1 MGKGNDP
8 AESPSTELKYCY
20 GHGYQ
25 KSHNSADCKL
35 LAGDKKK
42 FTAEMR
48 RATGPNHPPGGST
61 KINGQTAPQ
70 KPKTV
75 TANMVHQLEPTS
87 NDDSFDEQSDD
98 GLDETEAFL
107 SGILEDY
114 KTEEATAMMMDDA
127 LLLDD
132 MTPDSTGQVL
142 PPHEVPRSSLDE
154 NLGHKMARSAAP
166 PPKSTPAIQQELG
179 EAPFPYVLITD
190 GSQFRARTGPSL
202 PFWEAELDA
211 LQNSFRAKFAQQP
224 HIEPPSRRIPTVDE
238 LQVEFIT
245 WLLDQP
251 LLPLQ
256 VSPASSGFYSVVY
269 GCPVLRSN
277 SQITSD
283 LGAMEGSHK
292 TPYEP
297 SGAKMEQSDLGAM
310 EGSGKTPY
318 EPSGATMEQSSSV
331 ATGFFDDEYVG
342 GKRAAL
348 LSRDVSGSPLN
359 PAQRASPTYHDVFS
373 AELTTIS
380 QIERHEER
388 IYQPGYT
395 PTAIRA
401 NITAMLRNM
410 GQDQHMVD
418 FQDKDI
424 PPPTRDPQT
433 HKILTGLLHK
443 RNRLDR
449 DFQLPTASVAADGT
463 SLQTG
468 QYEQEYL
475 RRDKEYNRLN
485 RGMYHVYAASAY
497 IVHDRNFLSY
507 CRPSLRNLPESTAYK
522 LETLKAQLRP
532 PQAQLKTTKA
542 HPRPLDPAG
551 PPYQTIH
558 NPTPTQTKPI
568 FSGPKPAY
576 SDVLRGPALKPRA
589 TWMRDEPPFMSE
601 EQADQVW
608 RQSNDAMFGRTS
620 PTTLELEQ
628 HIKNLRKMLNE
639 RTQKALPLPQRHDKD
654 TLSEG

>member
-1 MGKGNDP
+1 
-8 AESPSTELKYCY
+8 
-20 GHGYQ
+20 
-25 KSHNSADCKL
+25 
-35 LAGDKKK
+35 
-42 FTAEMR
+42 
-48 RATGPNHPPGGST
+48 
-61 KINGQTAPQ
+61 
-70 KPKTV
+70 
-75 TANMVHQLEPTS
+75 
-87 NDDSFDEQSDD
+87 
-98 GLDETEAFL
+98 
-107 SGILEDY
+107 
-114 KTEEATAMMMDDA
+114 
-127 LLLDD
+127 
-132 MTPDSTGQVL
+132 
-142 PPHEVPRSSLDE
+142 
-154 NLGHKMARSAAP
+154 
-166 PPKSTPAIQQELG
+166 
-179 EAPFPYVLITD
+179 
-190 GSQFRARTGPSL
+190 
-202 PFWEAELDA
+202 
-211 LQNSFRAKFAQQP
+211 
-224 HIEPPSRRIPTVDE
+224 
-238 LQVEFIT
+238 
-245 WLLDQP
+245 
-251 LLPLQ
+251 
-256 VSPASSGFYSVVY
+256 
-269 GCPVLRSN
+269 
-277 SQITSD
+277 
-283 LGAMEGSHK
+283 MEGSSK

-297 SGAKMEQSDLGAM
+297 SGATMEQSDLGAM

-542 HPRPLDPAG
+542 HPRPLNPAG

-568 FSGPKPAY
+568 FSGPQTCIFGCASWPCFETK
-576 SDVLRGPALKPRA
+576 SRV
-589 TWMRDEPPFMSE
+589 
-601 EQADQVW
+601 
-608 RQSNDAMFGRTS
+608 DAR
-620 PTTLELEQ
+620 
-628 HIKNLRKMLNE
+628 
-639 RTQKALPLPQRHDKD
+639 
-654 TLSEG
+654 